1 MANVLPIAASG
12 APQRREAALVLDN
25 GIDRVDWIDIGGR
38 LVGANDV
45 GQRALGLSAAQCCA
59 GLDWVT
65 LWSPDHRMAAAEH
78 LQCCRTGGAS
88 RFTAASGPADDL
100 VWWDV
105 VISRVTVNAI
115 VAQARDITRARAIE
129 EGFRQRTRHDELTG
143 LLNRSAF
150 KEAMGTEIAARAA
163 VGGSGMVLM
172 LDLDNFKFINDT
184 MGHDTGDRVLQAVAK
199 GLQSV
204 VGHDEYLARLGGDEF
219 VILLPTVGDSDSL
232 RERAEAINT
241 RLSEPIDLQGR
252 SLTIRASIG
261 AVQFPKHGSVAVDL
275 MKNADIALYAAKSF
289 GRGGYVQFVPAMAGP
304 MKRRAA
310 AMAAVRDAIAHE
322 RVTAFYQ
329 PVIDLASGRLHGF
342 EATLHVLQESGCSLS
357 EPDIRMVQDDV
368 DLACVL
374 GGRLLTRLM
383 TDINHWRASGFTL
396 PRIAVN
402 VAAAEFRS
410 GNYAESF
417 LRQLSAAGLSPALFD
432 VEVAETVFVG
442 RGTDYVAA
450 ALKTLSAA
458 GVRVSLDAFG
468 TGPASL
474 SNLKQLPVDAIKIDQ
489 SFVEDIETDAADD
502 AIVRAII
509 GIANGFGI
517 GLGAEGISTPGQA
530 RMLRALGCDTGQGGL
545 FGDAG
550 AFETILP
557 LLRHCQSSATIG
569 GHPTPNPYFA
579 DAGAQ

>member
-1 MANVLPIAASG
+1 MGHVLPVAAS
-12 APQRREAALVLDN
+12 AALQQRGAAHVLDN

-45 GQRALGLSAAQCCA
+45 GRRALGLSAAQCGA
-59 GLDWVT
+59 GLDWLA

-78 LQCCRTGGAS
+78 LQRCRSGGAS
-88 RFTAASGPADDL
+88 RFTAASGPADDP

-105 VISRVTVNAI
+105 VISRVTANVI

-184 MGHDTGDRVLQAVAK
+184 MGHDTGDRVLLAVAK

-204 VGHDEYLARLGGDEF
+204 VGDNEYLARLGGDEF
-219 VILLPTVGDSDSL
+219 AMLLPTVGTSDSL

-261 AVQFPKHGSVAVDL
+261 AVQFPKHGNAAVDL

-310 AMAAVRDAIAHE
+310 AIAAVREAIAQD

-329 PVIDLASGRLHGF
+329 PVVDLASGRLHGF
-342 EATLHVLQESGCSLS
+342 EATPHVLQDSGYPLS

-368 DLACVL
+368 DLAHVL
-374 GGRLLTRLM
+374 GGRLLTRLI
-383 TDINHWRASGFTL
+383 TDIDHWRASGFTL

-410 GNYAESF
+410 GNYAERF
-417 LRQLSAAGLSPALFD
+417 LQQLSVAGLSPALFD

-474 SNLKQLPVDAIKIDQ
+474 SNLKRLPVDAIKIDQ

-557 LLRHCQSSATIG
+557 LLRDCQSSATIDE
-569 GHPTPNPYFA
+569 HSTLNPYFA
-579 DAGAQ
+579 DTGAQ